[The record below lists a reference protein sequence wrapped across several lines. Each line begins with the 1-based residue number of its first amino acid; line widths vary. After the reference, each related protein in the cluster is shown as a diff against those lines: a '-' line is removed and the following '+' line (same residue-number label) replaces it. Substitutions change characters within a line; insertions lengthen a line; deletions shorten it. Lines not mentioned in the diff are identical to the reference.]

1 MQAHYAL
8 ENHWKGKLFHGY
20 PNINYSI
27 VKSLPEFHSV
37 TKMANGKFMML
48 RPNITLQEERQ
59 YLIMRR
65 SLFLM
70 RQEPEVQT

>member
-8 ENHWKGKLFHGY
+8 ENHWKGKLFPGY
-20 PNINYSI
+20 PNMSYLI
-27 VKSLPEFHSV
+27 VKSLPEFHSA

-48 RPNITLQEERQ
+48 RPNITLQEEHQ
-59 YLIMRR
+59 YLIMRH